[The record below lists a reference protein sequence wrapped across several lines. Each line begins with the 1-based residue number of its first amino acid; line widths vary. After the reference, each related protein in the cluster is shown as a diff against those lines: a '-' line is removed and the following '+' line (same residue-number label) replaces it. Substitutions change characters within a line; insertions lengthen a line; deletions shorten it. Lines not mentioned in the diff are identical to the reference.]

1 MIVGIIPA
9 RYGSTRFPG
18 KPLTDIGGK
27 PMIQRVLEQAKLAQ
41 KLDAVFVATDDE
53 RIVAV
58 VEAAGGRAVMTRT
71 ELPSGTDRCQEAY
84 RKLVDDGTLPD
95 DATNYVINVQ
105 GDEPFLNP
113 DQIDELAT
121 VLDGSVELATQMAPV
136 ESAEVL
142 LSASEVKIIMNAWQE
157 ALYFSRQ
164 PIPYMRGV
172 DPMSWHQHHAYHRHV
187 GLYAY
192 RADILDKITQLSIS
206 PLEQAESLEQLRW
219 LEAGF
224 CIKLVETAH
233 TAQAVDEPDDV
244 EKALR
249 SAL

>member
-41 KLDAVFVATDDE
+41 KLDAVFVAPDDV
-53 RIVAV
+53 RIVAA

-84 RKLVDDGTLPD
+84 RKLVDDGTLLN
-95 DATNYVINVQ
+95 DATNYVINIQ

-113 DQIDELAT
+113 NQIDELAT

-142 LSASEVKIIMNAWQE
+142 LSASEVKIIMNARQE

-172 DPMSWHQHHAYHRHV
+172 DPMNWHQHHTYHRHV

>member
-41 KLDAVFVATDDE
+41 KLDAVFVATDDV
-53 RIVAV
+53 RIVAA

-84 RKLVDDGTLPD
+84 RKLVDDGTLLN
-95 DATNYVINVQ
+95 DATNYVINIQ

-113 DQIDELAT
+113 NQIDELAT

-142 LSASEVKIIMNAWQE
+142 LSASEVKIIMNARQE

-172 DPMSWHQHHAYHRHV
+172 DPMNWHQHHTYHRHV